1 MSEDDPSIPALLGEG
16 QARLRRAGVESAR
29 LDARLLLQHVAGLTH
44 ADILAASH
52 DPVAPATGDAYRAL
66 IGRRA
71 AGAPVAHLTG
81 RREFWGLLFETGPDA
96 LVPRPDTETLVE
108 AALERLAPGAGRR
121 VADLGTGTGC
131 ILAAI
136 LSERSGAAGL
146 GVDLSPDAARLA
158 ARNLA
163 RLTPG
168 RALVARGRWAEPLAV
183 GRFDLVVSNPPYI
196 ETGDLAH
203 LSAEVRRDPALALDG
218 GADGL
223 DAYRA
228 LIPSARAALRRDGW
242 LCLEIG
248 RGQDVSVAHL
258 LTASGFAD
266 IEMRDDLAGITRV
279 VMGRREG
286 A

>member
-1 MSEDDPSIPALLGEG
+1 MSPDDRSIPALLGEG
-16 QARLRRAGVESAR
+16 QAELRRAGVESAR
-29 LDARLLLQHVAGLTH
+29 LDARLLLQHAAGLSH
-44 ADILAASH
+44 ADILAASRA
-52 DPVAPATGDAYRAL
+52 PVASEMVSVYRAL
-66 IGRRA
+66 IDRRA

-81 RREFWGLLFETGPDA
+81 EREFWGLLMETGPDA

-121 VADLGTGTGC
+121 VADLGIGTGC

-136 LSERSGAAGL
+136 LSERPGVTGV
-146 GVDLSPDAARLA
+146 GVDLSADAARLA

-163 RLTPG
+163 RHAPD
-168 RALVARGRWAEPLAV
+168 RAIVARGCWAEPLAA

-203 LSAEVRRDPALALDG
+203 LPAEVRRDPSLALDG

-223 DAYRA
+223 AAYRA
-228 LIPSARAALRRDGW
+228 LIPSARRALRRGGW

-248 RGQDVSVAHL
+248 RGQDTAVVDL
-258 LTASGFAD
+258 LAASGFVD
-266 IEMRDDLAGITRV
+266 METRDDLAGITRV
-279 VMGRREG
+279 VIGRREG
-286 A
+286 T